1 MTKSYNEFFNAE
13 QKQKNELVYA
23 FGGGYAVS
31 FSHLST
37 QEEIDAMYEELK
49 RRSRRERLKDVEMA
63 SSPYSKGCIQAD
75 CDIFYDVPGKGRSAV
90 FVDDHGNG
98 YTVEDLPKDFDPKSC
113 LFSFK
118 YDEQTGKICSAITV
132 EHYDGKGSCDT
143 AWFWIKSYLE
153 SMRLI
158 HFLMA
163 IW

>member
-23 FGGGYAVS
+23 CGGGYAVS

-37 QEEIDAMYEELK
+37 QEEIDAMYEELE

-90 FVDDHGNG
+90 FVDDHGMGTRWIICRKILIRNH
-98 YTVEDLPKDFDPKSC
+98 VC
-113 LFSFK
+113 LVLNMMNK
-118 YDEQTGKICSAITV
+118 QVRYVPQ
-132 EHYDGKGSCDT
+132 
-143 AWFWIKSYLE
+143 
-153 SMRLI
+153 
-158 HFLMA
+158 
-163 IW
+163 